1 MSLFLAAGLE
11 DGKGEEKGE
20 DKIAKA
26 IRGGKKESE
35 MRLAALRE
43 RLEVLLNVCSLVR
56 ATRGFF
62 FTLVRLE
69 RRSGD

>member
-11 DGKGEEKGE
+11 DSKDEEEGE
-20 DKIAKA
+20 DNIAKA

-56 ATRGFF
+56 VTRVFF
-62 FTLVRLE
+62 YPRP
-69 RRSGD
+69 S